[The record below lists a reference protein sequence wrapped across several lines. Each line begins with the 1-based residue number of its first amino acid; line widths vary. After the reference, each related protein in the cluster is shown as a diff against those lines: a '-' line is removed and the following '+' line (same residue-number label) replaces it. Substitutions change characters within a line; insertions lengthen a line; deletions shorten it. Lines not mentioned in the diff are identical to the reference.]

1 MDLLFAGNS
10 GSSNKIPLLR
20 HSLLIEEYFCFLNAV
35 GMMLLMTCKKKK
47 QMLELSC
54 FTLYISVYSVHLSCR
69 CVSFVYV
76 TEVCS
81 SLSEQFWWTTR
92 VLHFRVL
99 NNCNIRCITNCA
111 SFGQILFPNTFCTNF
126 FIRCRPSE
134 FFSDHE

>member
-1 MDLLFAGNS
+1 M
-10 GSSNKIPLLR
+10 PLAWC
-20 HSLLIEEYFCFLNAV
+20 YWWPA
-35 GMMLLMTCKKKK
+35 KKKK

-126 FIRCRPSE
+126 LIPRSSIRI
-134 FFSDHE
+134 FFRSRVTYLQLYTYVLINVESIYILCTIYLFDNFF